1 MLPQLPNLQQLIE
14 EPVDF
19 ENEVRFQLVEK
30 SCVLSD
36 DNQND
41 HGGDTLILV
50 SAENKIRDEIARI
63 VSKSRKRLEMYE
75 LDYVPTAEPICT
87 ELSLHGTSEINISRQ
102 SIDGTRLSGETIVQR
117 GG

>member
-1 MLPQLPNLQQLIE
+1 M
-14 EPVDF
+14 DF

-36 DNQND
+36 DNGND
-41 HGGDTLILV
+41 HGGNTLILV
-50 SAENKIRDEIARI
+50 SAENKIKDEIVRI
-63 VSKSRKRLEMYE
+63 VSKSRKKLKTHE

-102 SIDGTRLSGETIVQR
+102 PIDGTRSSDETVAQR
-117 GG
+117 RG